1 MNHLMFQSI
10 NLDINV
16 LLIQVS
22 KDVIELRVD
31 ENIRFLYARSGNAV
45 LIIEVVRNHKLEK
58 PIKRVSI
65 VFVMSNYAD
74 VI

>member
-65 VFVMSNYAD
+65 VFVMSNHAD